1 VERTRPIPIDLYSR
15 LAGQVLRDVRRRK
28 GLTLRDV
35 GERSAGT
42 FKPTSVAG
50 YERGERAISLQRF
63 CELAEFYGAQADRLL
78 AEVLRR
84 HRGEADVVVDLPA
97 LERLE
102 GREAKTVA
110 AFVEEVRALRGDTAS
125 DVRLRIGDLQV
136 LSTGLGRREVDLL
149 GSIRSSL
156 AAQHASP
163 TSPVR

>member
-1 VERTRPIPIDLYSR
+1 
-15 LAGQVLRDVRRRK
+15 LRE
-28 GLTLRDV
+28 V
-35 GERSAGT
+35 GARSAGT

-63 CELAEFYGAQADRLL
+63 CELAEFYGAQPDRLL

-110 AFVEEVRALRGDTAS
+110 AFVEEVRALRGDTTS

-156 AAQHASP
+156 GARHASP

>member
-1 VERTRPIPIDLYSR
+1 
-15 LAGQVLRDVRRRK
+15 LRE
-28 GLTLRDV
+28 V
-35 GERSAGT
+35 GARSAGT

-63 CELAEFYGAQADRLL
+63 CELSEFYGAQPDRLL

-156 AAQHASP
+156 AARHASRN
-163 TSPVR
+163 SPVR